1 MPGHHRLRTGLLAVP
16 ILGAALLVP
25 AGSATA
31 VSAWPTIAP
40 THVRTT
46 TVAATSYTVAMDK
59 ASNITG
65 YRLWT
70 SRSKDDLYVSSLKTA
85 RSGRRVVTTTS
96 PALTA
101 SGLPYAAAPYY
112 YRVATFKGGNFRYS
126 PILSASLRPTVPTS
140 VLAVDGPSGLALTW
154 NSVSATR
161 FEVMQSTDPAMLAGR
176 RQYVIRGQNNQLTPY
191 GLTLGST
198 YYFRVRAHN
207 GPTASPWSAKVS
219 AAVTTSEVNLRVM
232 TYNLLILVSDGT
244 RGGGGAG
251 EVIAPWNTKRKAA
264 AATLVKRGNPD
275 VIAVQEG
282 SAYTYGWNTP
292 RQVDSFAS
300 ALGSSYTVARTQGF
314 PGDSDYVMTG
324 SHIVYR
330 NTTYQAVGNGGHW
343 DVGGGKWAAWQV
355 LSHRGTGREFLVVST
370 HLNTLTGAT
379 YDAVRRTQTQ
389 NVVDRAR
396 ALATGRGGIPI
407 VYGGDFGSV
416 KMSWH
421 PDDTPGAVMRST
433 RAADAWNVAQTVVNG
448 RYSSVN
454 QYKRVPV
461 VDAGSYDR
469 IFGSP
474 GVAIRRWDQ
483 LLTLS
488 AGKFVGTIP
497 SDHNPVIADITLRA
511 AD

>member
-1 MPGHHRLRTGLLAVP
+1 MPGRQRLRTGLLAVAV
-16 ILGAALLVP
+16 LAVATLVP
-25 AGSATA
+25 TGSASA

-40 THVRTT
+40 THVRVT
-46 TVAATSYTVAMDK
+46 TVTNTSFTVTMDK
-59 ASNITG
+59 ASNVTG

-70 SRSKDDLYVSSLKTA
+70 SRSKNELWVSTLKSA
-85 RSGRRVVTTTS
+85 DRVVTTTTPTIS
-96 PALTA
+96 V
-101 SGLPYAAAPYY
+101 SGLPYAATPYY

-140 VLAVDGPSGLALTW
+140 VTAVDGAAGLAITW
-154 NSVSATR
+154 NSGAATR
-161 FEVMQSTDPAMLAGR
+161 FEVMQSTDPAMLTGR
-176 RQYVIRGQNNQLTPY
+176 RQYVVRDQNNQLSPY
-191 GLTLGST
+191 GLAPGST

-232 TYNLLILVSDGT
+232 TYNLLILVSDGS

-251 EVIAPWNTKRKAA
+251 EVIAPWNSKRKAA
-264 AATLVKRGNPD
+264 AAALVKRGNPD

-300 ALGSSYTVARTQGF
+300 ALGSTYTVARTQGF
-314 PGDSDYVMTG
+314 PGDSDYVLTG
-324 SHIVYR
+324 SHVVYR
-330 NTTYQAVGNGGHW
+330 NTTYEAVGNGGHW

-355 LSHRGTGREFLVVST
+355 LRHRGTGREFLVVST
-370 HLNTLTGAT
+370 HLNSLTGAS
-379 YDAVRRTQTQ
+379 YDTVRRAQTQTL
-389 NVVDRAR
+389 VDRAR
-396 ALATGRGGIPI
+396 ALAAGRGGLPI
-407 VYGGDFGSV
+407 VYAGDFGSV

-421 PDDTPGAVMRST
+421 LNDTPGAVMRST
-433 RAADAWNVAQTVVNG
+433 RAADAWNVAQSVVNG

-454 QYKRVPV
+454 QYKRTPPV
-461 VDAGSYDR
+461 GIGSYDR

-488 AGKFVGTIP
+488 SGKFVGTIP
-497 SDHNPVIADITLRA
+497 SDHNPVLADLTLRTA
-511 AD
+511 H